1 MNYKGKT
8 NILGFNVPNVILYG
22 VILAVI
28 LFFFGVF
35 KAIKNFI
42 SALFNKLGLGSDNKD
57 QVEENDKEIL
67 RKIEKVPGVKNEI
80 NTGNKDKAEAL
91 LKAMNGMGTDS
102 KGIYQIFKTILGPNQ
117 MGAIYKMYG
126 RRNLSIMP
134 WFGAGPAYPVALGA
148 NLFGGF
154 SGTLTECLKNELS
167 NSELNKN
174 LGTPT
179 VKWGIQT
186 KLNWLNTF

>member
-8 NILGFNVPNVILYG
+8 NILGFNVPNVVLYG
-22 VILAVI
+22 VILAIV

-57 QVEENDKEIL
+57 QVDENDKEIL
-67 RKIEKVPGVKNEI
+67 KRIEKVPGVKNEI
-80 NTGNKDKAEAL
+80 NNGNKDKAEAL
-91 LKAMNGMGTDS
+91 YKAMNGMGTDT
-102 KGIYQIFKTILGPNQ
+102 KAIYEIFKTILGPNQ

-126 RRNLSIMP
+126 RRNLSIMS
-134 WFGAGPAYPVALGA
+134 WFSAGPAYPVALGA

-167 NSELNKN
+167 SSELNKN
-174 LGTPT
+174 LGTPA